1 MADWVGGLAFPLSLP
16 MMFSGRS
23 SMLYKIIHNDGDVET
38 PVMFEFLGETT
49 NPKVINIDTGEFIK
63 VNRTLQNNEILIVS
77 TEFGNKKVILKDKV
91 TGQETNAFGYID
103 LDSTF
108 FELKPGNNLMSYD
121 ADAGKE
127 NAKVKIY
134 WKNRYLGV

>member
-1 MADWVGGLAFPLSLP
+1 MADWIGGLAFSLSLP

-23 SMLYKIIHNDGDVET
+23 SMLYKIINNAGDVDAPIT
-38 PVMFEFLGETT
+38 FEFMGETT

-77 TEFGNKKVILKDKV
+77 TEFGKKKVVLRDKV
-91 TGQETNAFGYID
+91 SGQETNAFGYID
-103 LDSTF
+103 LNSTF
-108 FELKPGNNLMSYD
+108 FSLKPGNNLMSYD

-134 WKNRYLGV
+134 WKNRYQGV